1 MEYILYCAVQS
12 KTLVLETLCSILSFF
27 DKVKDRDSYGVLV
40 ITNLYDEFVTY
51 KAKLTDEVWSRISF
65 HNIDEYTVSVWAK
78 LKQSSGF

>member
-51 KAKLTDEVWSRISF
+51 KP
-65 HNIDEYTVSVWAK
+65 N
-78 LKQSSGF
+78 